1 MVRLRVYL
9 YSLIAGL
16 AFSAA
21 FHPIGLWWS
30 AYLAFAIVIKALH
43 RSKNVF
49 LPSFIFGFTSS
60 LLVLAWSKTFVGVVP
75 WLLLSLLQG
84 LYFLPV
90 AFVEARFRN
99 IPATISS
106 LLVMDSVKSIFPFG
120 GFGWM
125 RFGYTQVDSPLAV
138 FYPYLGVVGVSA
150 LAFILI
156 LIFFLRL
163 KRTGVLLL
171 LVVTFTTITFPVE
184 RVDDTLRIRAVQGG
198 VPERG
203 LDFNLRAQ
211 AVLDLHIAQTIKEFE
226 SSDELILW
234 PENAV
239 DIDPAF
245 NSTVQRKIENLQK
258 LTEIPLLAGVI
269 TGEDEIYNSAI
280 LYSVNGDIKSVYQ
293 KRYLTPFGEY
303 IPFRTLAS
311 RISPHVAKVDDFLA
325 GETLEIHKVKGFS
338 IASIICYELLNDSI
352 IRESALRSNIMAV
365 MTNSATFT
373 GSSEGLQQLEITRVR
388 AMESGRFAISVSTT
402 GPSAIV
408 DPRGRIIQRLS
419 DGEVGSIEGEIP
431 VLKAQTFQSRYGEL
445 ISTSILFLAMLVIG
459 QRAILLMKGRKTQA

>member
-1 MVRLRVYL
+1 MVRLRVYF

-30 AYLAFAIVIKALH
+30 AHLAIAILIKVLH

-49 LPSFIFGFTSS
+49 LPIFIFGFTSS
-60 LLVLAWSKTFVGVVP
+60 LVVLAWSKTFVGVVP
-75 WLLLSLLQG
+75 WLLLALLQG
-84 LYFLPV
+84 LYYLPV
-90 AFVEARFRN
+90 AFVEVKFRN
-99 IPATISS
+99 IPATLAS

-125 RFGYTQVDSPLAV
+125 RFGFTQVDSPLAV
-138 FYPYLGVVGVSA
+138 FYPYLGVVGVTA
-150 LAFILI
+150 IAFFSI

-163 KRTGVLLL
+163 RTAGILLL
-171 LVVTFTTITFPVE
+171 LLTTFTTITFSIE
-184 RVDDTLRIRAVQGG
+184 REDETLRIRAVQGG

-203 LDFNLRAQ
+203 LNFNLRAQ
-211 AVLDLHIAQTIKEFE
+211 AVLDLHIAQTIKEFD

-239 DIDPAF
+239 DIDPSF
-245 NSTVQRKIENLQK
+245 NSTVQRKLESLQK
-258 LTEIPLLAGVI
+258 LTGLPLLAGVI
-269 TGEDEIYNSAI
+269 TGEDESYNSAI
-280 LYSVNGDIKSVYQ
+280 LFSENAVAESIYQ

-303 IPFRTLAS
+303 IPLRNLAS
-311 RISPHVAKVDDFLA
+311 VISHHVDKVDDFLA
-325 GETLEIHKVKGFS
+325 GDKLEIHTVNGVS

-352 IRESALRSNIMAV
+352 IRESALRSDILAV
-365 MTNSATFT
+365 MTNSATFS

-388 AMESGRFAISVSTT
+388 AMESGRYAISVSTT

-408 DPRGRIIQRLS
+408 DPQGRVIQRLG
-419 DGEVGSIEGEIP
+419 DGEVGSISGVIP
-431 VLKAQTFQSRYGEL
+431 VLDTQTIQSRYGEL
-445 ISTSILFLAMLVIG
+445 ISRLILFLATSVIG
-459 QRAILLMKGRKTQA
+459 LRAIRSMKGRKN